1 MSKALLT
8 GGVLVEAV
16 VAYLALELKQLA
28 TITGRLDY
36 HSAIAL
42 TLCAV
47 AGLVIVAMARKM

>member
-1 MSKALLT
+1 MQKALLA

-28 TITGRLDY
+28 TITGRFDY

-42 TLCAV
+42 ALCAV
-47 AGLVIVAMARKM
+47 AGLVIIVIGKRA